1 MGAGDQ
7 VYVPML
13 DTASPPPASAT
24 RPPALVGMG
33 WLRCGNEF
41 PSEASSYRT
50 GGPKAKAH
58 NCPLL
63 EGGDRRKHT
72 DKNISVFYARF
83 QLKIG
88 GKDVFE
94 KPSSLGV

>member
-1 MGAGDQ
+1 LTEG
-7 VYVPML
+7 
-13 DTASPPPASAT
+13 
-24 RPPALVGMG
+24 
-33 WLRCGNEF
+33 
-41 PSEASSYRT
+41 
-50 GGPKAKAH
+50 KAR

-63 EGGDRRKHT
+63 EGGDRKKNV

-94 KPSSLGV
+94 KPSSLSM